1 MTLKK
6 GFEYIESLK
15 KMRPNVYK
23 FGKLIEDVTTDPN
36 TKGQIEFIAQCYD
49 KSFEPDYEA
58 LFTTTSHIDGNKIH
72 RWNSLMCTAED
83 VMNDAKMKRAEYHIC
98 GACPAV
104 TCVGWSALNALWSS
118 TYDCDKACGTNYHER
133 LKNYFKYMQD
143 NALALSGAITDAK
156 GDRSKKPS
164 EQKYINANV
173 HVEEVKDDGIIVSGY
188 KIQIAG
194 VSSANEIIV
203 VPGTGYKETDK
214 DFAVAFAIPRDAE
227 GITVVE
233 TRRPSDTRE
242 CEEGWDV
249 PHSGSGT
256 EAFILF
262 DNVFIPNERVFLCQE
277 YKFAGKFIANFASYY
292 RSAIGGCGAGQGDII
307 MGAALNMIQ
316 ANGLSEKVF
325 REKLLRISINNET
338 MFGVGIGA
346 IAMGHQHPSGAWLP
360 DSLLAHVNKTLL
372 ATLPYSTKQSAF
384 DIAGGIA
391 ETGCFPSYADFQSEE
406 YGDKLKEC
414 LTAGWSGENRAKMA
428 RLLEWVT
435 YGGACT
441 AFIHGGGSPDGAKL
455 TVNACTKWE
464 ERACDACRIAHVNI
478 QKKDE

>member
-1 MTLKK
+1 
-6 GFEYIESLK
+6 
-15 KMRPNVYK
+15 
-23 FGKLIEDVTTDPN
+23 
-36 TKGQIEFIAQCYD
+36 
-49 KSFEPDYEA
+49 
-58 LFTTTSHIDGNKIH
+58 
-72 RWNSLMCTAED
+72 MCTAED

-104 TCVGWSALNALWSS
+104 TCVGWSALWSS

-256 EAFILF
+256 EAFI
-262 DNVFIPNERVFLCQE
+262 
-277 YKFAGKFIANFASYY
+277 
-292 RSAIGGCGAGQGDII
+292 
-307 MGAALNMIQ
+307 
-316 ANGLSEKVF
+316 
-325 REKLLRISINNET
+325 
-338 MFGVGIGA
+338 
-346 IAMGHQHPSGAWLP
+346 
-360 DSLLAHVNKTLL
+360 
-372 ATLPYSTKQSAF
+372 
-384 DIAGGIA
+384 
-391 ETGCFPSYADFQSEE
+391 
-406 YGDKLKEC
+406 
-414 LTAGWSGENRAKMA
+414 
-428 RLLEWVT
+428 
-435 YGGACT
+435 
-441 AFIHGGGSPDGAKL
+441 
-455 TVNACTKWE
+455 
-464 ERACDACRIAHVNI
+464 
-478 QKKDE
+478 